1 VDLATLRRAV
11 GKIRARPRPAV
22 PSNAAA
28 PSVRVK
34 SPLMWPWFRRPF
46 DRRLNRRALLWA
58 LSREVAQLPQPRIA
72 VTTIPLVADLAGA
85 LPVDRWVYYCVDD
98 LSTWPG
104 LESAPL
110 LAMERD
116 LLPKMQAVI
125 SVSHVLQDRL
135 RSLGRESSLISHGVD
150 LDHWKTN
157 RQGAPTTDA
166 VPSAPLPRV
175 VFWGLVDERLDVD
188 WLLAADSL
196 TEGSI
201 VVAGPIAAVDER
213 LRRHP
218 RIVFPGAIAY
228 DALPAL
234 AAGAAVLVMPYRR
247 MPATEAMQPLKLKE
261 YLATG
266 LPCIVRRLPATE
278 PWADCADLVGT
289 AKEFVTMIHQRLAT
303 GLPAAQDAAR
313 SRLELESWDAKAVE
327 FERVL
332 LSTGVDLPT
341 ESRTINGSRR

>member
-175 VFWGLVDERLDVD
+175 VFWGLVDDRLQPSTNGCDAI
-188 WLLAADSL
+188 LGLCSPAPSRMTHCLPLPPAPQCS
-196 TEGSI
+196 SC
-201 VVAGPIAAVDER
+201 PIDAC
-213 LRRHP
+213 LP
-218 RIVFPGAIAY
+218 RK
-228 DALPAL
+228 
-234 AAGAAVLVMPYRR
+234 RCNR
-247 MPATEAMQPLKLKE
+247 
-261 YLATG
+261 
-266 LPCIVRRLPATE
+266 
-278 PWADCADLVGT
+278 
-289 AKEFVTMIHQRLAT
+289 
-303 GLPAAQDAAR
+303 
-313 SRLELESWDAKAVE
+313 
-327 FERVL
+327 
-332 LSTGVDLPT
+332 
-341 ESRTINGSRR
+341 